1 MTTSLPSSPM
11 TERDAAADAGAA
23 APRRFL
29 RLLRMLRG
37 AGLWL
42 GALLGVASA
51 LIVIVCLLFQM
62 RPQVVISGSM
72 EPALPVGSLLL
83 VVPTSADEIRPG
95 DIITVNRPGGRG
107 LVTHRVVTT
116 SVVDG
121 RATVELKGD
130 ANATVDP
137 DAYVVGAAER
147 VVLAIPWAGYV
158 AVAVKSPPIMAALVV
173 AVIAV
178 IGLGLLPARER
189 ASG

>member
-1 MTTSLPSSPM
+1 MTPPFSPSP
-11 TERDAAADAGAA
+11 TTVRDDAAAAVAA
-23 APRRFL
+23 APQRRT

-42 GALLGVASA
+42 GALIGIASA
-51 LIVIVCLLFQM
+51 VIVIVCLLFQM

-83 VVPTSADEIRPG
+83 VAPTAADEIRPG
-95 DIITVNRPGGRG
+95 DIVTVDRPGGRG

-137 DAYVVGAAER
+137 DPYVVGSAER
-147 VVLAIPWAGYV
+147 VVIAIPWAGYV
-158 AVAVKSPPIMAALVV
+158 AVAVKSPLIMMALVV
-173 AVIAV
+173 AVVAV
-178 IGLGLLPARER
+178 IGLGLLPARGR

>member
-1 MTTSLPSSPM
+1 
-11 TERDAAADAGAA
+11 
-23 APRRFL
+23 
-29 RLLRMLRG
+29 MLRG

-42 GALLGVASA
+42 GALIGIASA
-51 LIVIVCLLFQM
+51 VIVIVCLLFQM

-83 VVPTSADEIRPG
+83 VAPTAADEIRPG
-95 DIITVNRPGGRG
+95 DIVTVDRPGGRG

-130 ANATVDP
+130 VNATVDP
-137 DAYVVGAAER
+137 DPYVVGSAER
-147 VVLAIPWAGYV
+147 VVIAIPWAGYV
-158 AVAVKSPPIMAALVV
+158 AVAVKSPLIMMALLV
-173 AVIAV
+173 AVVAV
-178 IGLGLLPARER
+178 IGLGLLPARGR

>member
-1 MTTSLPSSPM
+1 MTTSLPSSVP
-11 TERDAAADAGAA
+11 TPHDVEAEEVCRT
-23 APRRFL
+23 PRRRGRVL
-29 RLLRMLRG
+29 RTLRG

-42 GALLGVASA
+42 GALIGVASA
-51 LIVIVCLLFQM
+51 VIVIVCLLFQM

-83 VVPTSADEIRPG
+83 VAPTAADEIRPG
-95 DIITVNRPGGRG
+95 DIVTVDRPGGRG

-121 RATVELKGD
+121 RTTVELKGD

-137 DAYVVGAAER
+137 DPYVVGSAER
-147 VVLAIPWAGYV
+147 VVAAIPWAGYA
-158 AVAVKSPPIMAALVV
+158 AVAVKSPLIMTALIV

-178 IGLGLLPARER
+178 IGLGFLPARGR